1 MKPSPITRLRLQ
13 LRMARRIIFSREVAS
28 ILLLL
33 YFLASLALF
42 CADDVKDEDTVTGLF
57 ANVCIAACLLM
68 LTVTGG
74 NKSRGH
80 ITHNAGEGAEL

>member
-33 YFLASLALF
+33 YFLASLVLF
-42 CADDVKDEDTVTGLF
+42 CVDDVKDEDTVTALF
-57 ANVCIAACLLM
+57 ANVCFSACLLM

-80 ITHNAGEGAEL
+80 ITNNAGEGAQL